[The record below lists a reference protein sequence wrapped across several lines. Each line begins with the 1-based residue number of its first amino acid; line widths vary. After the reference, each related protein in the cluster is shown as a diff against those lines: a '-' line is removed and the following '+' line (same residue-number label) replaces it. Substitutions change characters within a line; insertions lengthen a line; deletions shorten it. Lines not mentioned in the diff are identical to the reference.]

1 MSVNSDINRRFLTRA
16 IPFGICLFLVLTT
29 LAVYYQVHGF
39 DFVNYDDAEYVQLNP
54 YIHNGITLSSVKWA
68 FTTGYACFWHPLTWL
83 SHMLDWQLF
92 GANPAGHHI
101 TSVLFHVLNTLLVF
115 LVFRQMTGST
125 WPSAF
130 TAALFALHPLHVE
143 SVAWVSERKD
153 VLSTFFW
160 LLTMWA
166 YVRYVRRLSV
176 TRYLLVVVFF
186 TMGMMSK
193 PMLVTLPFV
202 LLLLDYWPRNRLSIS
217 NLRLTIAEK
226 VPLLVLAG
234 VLSVVAYIAQKQG
247 KAIPTGDDFAF
258 PFRLAN
264 APISY
269 VQYIIKMFWPAELA
283 MFYPHPGSNVS
294 FFYAVLS
301 ALFLL
306 ALTILI
312 IRFSRQ
318 TKYLFT
324 GWFWYLGTLVPV
336 IGLVQVGNHAF
347 ADRYS
352 YITLTGLFII
362 IAWGLPDLLR
372 RLPHR
377 NTLLWVSSIAV
388 LSALAVRAHVQ
399 TGYWK
404 DTVALCER
412 ALKITEN
419 NYRAHFCIT
428 RALLDQ
434 RRFEEAIEHG
444 NEAIRINPKC
454 YEAYNNLG
462 VALVRV
468 GKFNDA
474 ISVYESVLEK
484 KPDDAISRGNL
495 AAIYVTQGRYA
506 EAVEQCKISLETID
520 SIPIRKFLAY
530 SLLKLGQYPSAI
542 SEYRNVLA
550 AESNDPNTLN
560 KLGFALAHDN
570 QFEQAISVSND
581 ALRISPQLVD
591 ARQNLGYAF
600 IGQGR
605 FAEAVIEYEQ
615 FLQKN
620 PENALAHSELGV
632 AFFKQGK
639 LDEAL
644 AHFNRALQI
653 DPNNTAV
660 QANLDFAQAE
670 KEKLMKKDTT
680 NDSGPGRDAA
690 SDGNNVTSKK

>member
-1 MSVNSDINRRFLTRA
+1 MSENSDTNSRFLTRA
-16 IPFGICLFLVLTT
+16 IPFGICLFLVLMT
-29 LAVYYQVHGF
+29 LAVYYQVHDF
-39 DFVNYDDAEYVQLNP
+39 SFVNYDDPEYVQLNP
-54 YIHNGITLSSVKWA
+54 YIKNGVTLSAVKWA

-92 GANPAGHHI
+92 GTNPAGHHI
-101 TSVLFHVLNTLLVF
+101 ASVIFHIINTLLVF
-115 LVFRQMTGST
+115 LVFRKMTGST

-130 TAALFALHPLHVE
+130 IAALFALHPLHVE

-166 YVRYVRRLSV
+166 YVRYARRLGVS
-176 TRYLLVVVFF
+176 RYLLVVLFF

-202 LLLLDYWPRNRLSIS
+202 LLLLDYWPLNRLSIS
-217 NLRLTIAEK
+217 NWRFAIVEK
-226 VPLLVLAG
+226 IPLLVLAV
-234 VLSVVAYIAQKQG
+234 VLSIVAFIAQKQG
-247 KAIPTGDDFAF
+247 KAIPTGDDFAL

-283 MFYPHPGSNVS
+283 MFYPHPGRNVS

-301 ALFLL
+301 AVILL
-306 ALTILI
+306 AVTILI
-312 IRFSRQ
+312 IRFSR
-318 TKYLFT
+318 KHRYLFT

-336 IGLVQVGNHAF
+336 IGLVQVGNHAM

-362 IAWGLPDLLR
+362 IAWGVPELIG

-377 NTLLWVSSIAV
+377 KVVLWVSSIAV
-388 LSALAVRAHVQ
+388 LLALSVCAHIQ

-404 DTVALCER
+404 NSITLCEH
-412 ALKITEN
+412 ALKVTKN

-428 RALLDQ
+428 LPLLEQ
-434 RRFEEAIEHG
+434 GRFVEAIEHAS
-444 NEAIRINPKC
+444 EAIRIDPKC

-462 VALVRV
+462 FGLVRV
-468 GKFNDA
+468 GRFDDA
-474 ISVYESVLEK
+474 VSVYESLLEK
-484 KPDDAISRGNL
+484 RPDYALTRGNL
-495 AAIYVTQGRYA
+495 AGIYVTQGRYA
-506 EAVEQCKISLETID
+506 EAAEQCKISLETID
-520 SIPIRKFLAY
+520 SIPVRKFLAY
-530 SLLKLGQYPSAI
+530 SLLKLGQYPSATM
-542 SEYRNVLA
+542 EYRKILS
-550 AESNDPNTLN
+550 AEPNDPNTLN
-560 KLGFALAHDN
+560 KLGFALARDGKY
-570 QFEQAISVSND
+570 EEAISVSSEV
-581 ALRISPQLVD
+581 LRIAPQLVD

-615 FLQKN
+615 FLQKY

-632 AFFKQGK
+632 AFFKLGK
-639 LDEAL
+639 LDEAI
-644 AHFNRALQI
+644 AHFNRAIQI
-653 DPNNTAV
+653 DPNNTTART
-660 QANLDFAQAE
+660 NLDVALAE
-670 KEKLMKKDTT
+670 KEKLPKKDTT
-680 NDSGPGRDAA
+680 ENPLPAGDR
-690 SDGNNVTSKK
+690 

>member
-1 MSVNSDINRRFLTRA
+1 MNENSDTSSRFLTRT
-16 IPFGICLFLVLTT
+16 IPFVICLLLVLIT

-39 DFVNYDDAEYVQLNP
+39 SFVNYDDPEYVQLNP
-54 YIHNGITLSSVKWA
+54 YIKNGITLSAVNWA

-92 GANPAGHHI
+92 GLNPAGHHI
-101 TSVLFHVLNTLLVF
+101 TSVIFHILNTLLVF

-130 TAALFALHPLHVE
+130 TAALFALHPLHAE

-176 TRYLLVVVFF
+176 SRYLLVVVFF

-202 LLLLDYWPRNRLSIS
+202 LLLLDYWPLNRLSIS
-217 NLRLTIAEK
+217 NWRFVIFEK
-226 VPLLVLAG
+226 IPLIVLAG
-234 VLSVVAYIAQKQG
+234 ALSIVAYIAQKQG
-247 KAIPTGDDFAF
+247 KAIPTSDDFAL

-264 APISY
+264 VPISY
-269 VQYIIKMFWPAELA
+269 VQYIIKMFWPAQLA
-283 MFYPHPGSNVS
+283 MFYPHPGMNVS
-294 FFYAVLS
+294 FFYAILS
-301 ALFLL
+301 AVLLL
-306 ALTILI
+306 AVTILI
-312 IRFSRQ
+312 IRFSR
-318 TKYLFT
+318 KHRYLFT

-336 IGLVQVGNHAF
+336 IGIVQVGNHAM

-362 IAWGLPDLLR
+362 IAWGLPDLLL

-377 NTLLWVSSIAV
+377 NVILWASSIAV
-388 LSALAVRAHVQ
+388 LSALSVCAYVQ
-399 TGYWK
+399 AGYWK
-404 DTVALCER
+404 NSIMLCEH
-412 ALKITEN
+412 ALKVTKN

-428 RALLDQ
+428 MPLTEQ
-434 RRFEEAIEHG
+434 HRFEEAIEHG
-444 NEAIRINPKC
+444 AEAIRINPQC

-468 GKFNDA
+468 GRFDDA
-474 ISVYESVLEK
+474 ISVYKSLLEK
-484 KPDDAISRGNL
+484 KPDFVATRENL
-495 AAIYVTQGRYA
+495 AAIYLTQGRYA
-506 EAVEQCKISLETID
+506 ETVEQCRIVLETMD
-520 SIPIRKFLAY
+520 MLPTRKFLAY
-530 SLLKLGQYPSAI
+530 SLLKLGQYPQAI
-542 SEYRNVLA
+542 AEYRKVLS
-550 AESNDPNTLN
+550 AEPNDPNILN
-560 KLGFALAHDN
+560 ELGFALAHDN
-570 QFEQAISVSND
+570 QFEQAISVSNQ
-581 ALRISPQLVD
+581 ALEIAPQLVD
-591 ARQNLGYAF
+591 VRQNLGYAF

-605 FAEAVIEYEQ
+605 FAEAVDEYEK
-615 FLQKN
+615 FLQKY

-632 AFFKQGK
+632 AFFKLGK
-639 LDEAL
+639 LDEAI

-660 QANLDFAQAE
+660 QTNLDFALAE
-670 KEKLMKKDTT
+670 KEKLPKKDMTK
-680 NDSGPGRDAA
+680 NPGYLRDAVYD
-690 SDGNNVTSKK
+690 SNNLTSN

>member
-1 MSVNSDINRRFLTRA
+1 M
-16 IPFGICLFLVLTT
+16 T

-39 DFVNYDDAEYVQLNP
+39 SFVNYDDPEYVQLNP
-54 YIHNGITLSSVKWA
+54 YIQNGVTLSAVKWA

-101 TSVLFHVLNTLLVF
+101 TSVLFHIFNTLLVF

-130 TAALFALHPLHVE
+130 IAALFALHPLHVE

-166 YVRYVRRLSV
+166 YVRYARQLSFA
-176 TRYLLVVVFF
+176 RYLLVVVFF

-202 LLLLDYWPRNRLSIS
+202 LLLLDYWPLNRLSIS
-217 NLRLTIAEK
+217 NWRFVIVEK
-226 VPLLVLAG
+226 VPLIVIAG
-234 VLSVVAYIAQKQG
+234 ALSVVAYIAQKQG
-247 KAIPTGDDFAF
+247 KGIPTSADFTLTI
-258 PFRLAN
+258 RLAN

-269 VQYIIKMFWPAELA
+269 MQYIIKMIWPAGLA
-283 MFYPHPGSNVS
+283 MFYPHPGRNVS

-301 ALFLL
+301 AVILL

-312 IRFSRQ
+312 IRFSR
-318 TKYLFT
+318 KHRYLFT
-324 GWFWYLGTLVPV
+324 GWFWYVGTLVPV
-336 IGLVQVGNHAF
+336 IGIVQVGNHAM

-362 IAWGLPDLLR
+362 IAWGLPDLLQ

-377 NTLLWVSSIAV
+377 NVVLWTSSIAV
-388 LSALAVRAHVQ
+388 LLALSVCAHIQ
-399 TGYWK
+399 AGYWK
-404 DTVALCER
+404 NTIMLCEH
-412 ALKITEN
+412 ALKVTKN

-428 RALLDQ
+428 MPLTEQ
-434 RRFEEAIEHG
+434 QRFEESIEHG
-444 NEAIRINPKC
+444 KEAIRINPQC

-468 GKFNDA
+468 GRFDDA
-474 ISVYESVLEK
+474 ISVYKSLLEK
-484 KPDDAISRGNL
+484 KPDFAATRENL

-506 EAVEQCKISLETID
+506 EAVEQCRIVLETMD
-520 SIPIRKFLAY
+520 MLPTRNFLAY
-530 SLLKLGQYPSAI
+530 SLLKLGQYPEAI
-542 SEYRNVLA
+542 TEYRKVLA
-550 AESNDPNTLN
+550 AEPNNPNTLN
-560 KLGFALAHDN
+560 KLGFALARDGK
-570 QFEQAISVSND
+570 FEEAISVSRE
-581 ALRISPQLVD
+581 ALRIAPQLVD
-591 ARQNLGYAF
+591 ARQNLGFAF

-605 FAEAVIEYEQ
+605 FAEAVNEYEK

-620 PENALAHSELGV
+620 PEHSMAHSELGV
-632 AFFKQGK
+632 AFFKLGK
-639 LDEAL
+639 FDEAIE
-644 AHFNRALQI
+644 HFSWALQI
-653 DPNNTAV
+653 DPNNTTA
-660 QANLDFAQAE
+660 QANLDFALAE
-670 KEKLMKKDTT
+670 KEKLPKKDMTE
-680 NDSGPGRDAA
+680 NSGPLMNTPYD
-690 SDGNNVTSKK
+690 SNNLAPN